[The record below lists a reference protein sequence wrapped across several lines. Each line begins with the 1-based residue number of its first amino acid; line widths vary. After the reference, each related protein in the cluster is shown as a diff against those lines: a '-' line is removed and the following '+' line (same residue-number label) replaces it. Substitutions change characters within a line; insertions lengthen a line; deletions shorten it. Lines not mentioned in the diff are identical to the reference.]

1 MNTYDVYISRVESV
15 LFRVEAD
22 DEDYA
27 IYLADQYVSLPENE
41 DNINWDMDYN
51 YTFKPVMIKE

>member
-15 LFRVEAD
+15 LLRVEAD

-51 YTFKPVMIKE
+51 YTFNPVMIKE

>member
-51 YTFKPVMIKE
+51 YTFKPVMIEE